1 MPIDPGPLTNTIVT
15 TFLLPYAKLGL
26 EKFGEAMMEKLGET
40 AAEPLIATTKKIWQ
54 RVKTAFGSEEE
65 KATLAQF
72 EKRPEAAQPLIEALL
87 KEKLEQDATLAQ
99 ELTELV
105 HAPMPGST
113 STGAQIMQAAIAGIL
128 DLRGANFAGASH
140 VRLAGVM
147 INNASSERKAE

>member
-26 EKFGEAMMEKLGET
+26 QKFGEAMIEKMGET

-54 RVKTAFGSEEE
+54 RVKTAFGSDEE

-72 EKRPEAAQPLIEALL
+72 EKRPEDAQALIAALL
-87 KEKLEQDATLAQ
+87 KEKLMQDAALTRELA
-99 ELTELV
+99 ELV
-105 HAPMPGST
+105 HAPVPGST
-113 STGAQIMQAAIAGIL
+113 STGAQIMQAAVAGIL
-128 DLRGANFAGASH
+128 DLRGANFSGASH

-147 INNASSERKAE
+147 INNDSNEHKAE

>member
-1 MPIDPGPLTNTIVT
+1 MPIDLGPLTTTIVT

-54 RVKTAFGSEEE
+54 RVKSAFGSEEE

-72 EKRPEAAQPLIEALL
+72 EKRPEAAQALIEALL
-87 KEKLEQDATLAQ
+87 KEKLEQDAALAQ
-99 ELTELV
+99 ELTELA
-105 HAPMPGST
+105 HALVPGST

-128 DLRGANFAGASH
+128 DVRGANFSGASH

-147 INNASSERKAE
+147 LNNSSSERKTE